1 MSLKL
6 LNLTKT
12 FENKEAVKN
21 LNIEMK
27 EKRTLGII
35 GQNGSGKT
43 TTFRMILGLL
53 KPTYGEIIWK
63 GKAITHI
70 NPDAIGYLPE
80 ERGLYSDMTIEDQ
93 LLFFAELK
101 GKKRKEISPQIDGW
115 LEKLAVKGKKKDKI
129 KTLSKGNQQK
139 IQLISTIIHKP
150 EIVILDEPFSGLD
163 PVNAELLKDTIFELK
178 KKGTTLI
185 FSSHRMD
192 HVEEL
197 CDDICLLQNG
207 TSLLKGDINE
217 IKSKFG
223 KKKIILRSHHQEP
236 EINNLPGVESVNKV
250 SDKLIIYLK
259 DQSYRES
266 IFEYVVKDGFVET
279 FSAETPNLEEIFK
292 AKVGEKNE

>member
-115 LEKLAVKGKKKDKI
+115 LERLAVKGKKKDKI

-223 KKKIILRSHHQEP
+223 KKKIILRSHHQEH

-266 IFEYVVKDGFVET
+266 VFEYVVKDGFVET